1 MTTISTDVRR
11 FCFDLDSQEG
21 APRTADDGRQLL
33 PLRLAP
39 ASVNLWKPTWSC
51 TNQKQQKRV
60 CLIYAQ
66 DRRKTT
72 RAVNSAET
80 SESERGELQRNT
92 SHRTDGSA
100 QVQIPVAQYQT
111 RFKNNNH
118 NTKKCWKL
126 FLKYTNNSS
135 NRFQTNQDR
144 RHERLWKL
152 LTSAQTFCFYF
163 VLRGVL
169 TFLD

>member
-1 MTTISTDVRR
+1 MKCKKETKACGSSTHDDYFHRR
-11 FCFDLDSQEG
+11 TQVLFWPWQSG
-21 APRTADDGRQLL
+21 RSSSYSWWWRQLL

-118 NTKKCWKL
+118 NTKKCWTL
-126 FLKYTNNSS
+126 FLKYTN
-135 NRFQTNQDR
+135 
-144 RHERLWKL
+144 K
-152 LTSAQTFCFYF
+152 
-163 VLRGVL
+163 
-169 TFLD
+169 